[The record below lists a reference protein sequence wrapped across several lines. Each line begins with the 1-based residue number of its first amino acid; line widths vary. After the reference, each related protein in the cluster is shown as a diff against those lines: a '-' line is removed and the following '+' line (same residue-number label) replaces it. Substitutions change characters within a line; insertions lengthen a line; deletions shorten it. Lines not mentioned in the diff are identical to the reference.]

1 MQHPRQPLDPSRILK
16 GLRMT
21 LPGIYAAESAR
32 LRGEKL
38 TIHYPWES
46 EFQADIDTFEE
57 A

>member
-1 MQHPRQPLDPSRILK
+1 
-16 GLRMT
+16 MT

-32 LRGEKL
+32 LCGEKL
-38 TIHYPWES
+38 TIHYPWKL